1 MAGTSPAMTK
11 MNHTHVV
18 RNSLKRGP
26 LFDSEE
32 RPLGRV
38 SKDDMA
44 HGLAAILRDAA
55 RSARLLRMRSKQVL
69 LPWFETRGFAALLT
83 DQMKLVLERGR
94 KRISPGRDLVG
105 RDQPF
110 SFLVH
115 SL

>member
-1 MAGTSPAMTK
+1 PHPENLTEKAAHGIGPYAKVRHARACPGHPRLGRRRGRKTWMAGTSPAMTK

-69 LPWFETRGFAALLT
+69 L
-83 DQMKLVLERGR
+83 
-94 KRISPGRDLVG
+94 
-105 RDQPF
+105 
-110 SFLVH
+110 
-115 SL
+115 